1 MSKKIWT
8 SSVSHEEWYGGN
20 VDYFLIALFENAIGI
35 KIQFESGKVRE
46 NWVRKP
52 YGWDGIELGTC
63 VFNKDSQME
72 TGYALTNGSLLTRKY
87 RVSKRESTTKN
98 PARND
103 SDILR
108 LNSDSSAMVQRR
120 DGGLCRTD
128 ANLHRGG
135 F

>member
-1 MSKKIWT
+1 LE
-8 SSVSHEEWYGGN
+8 H
-20 VDYFLIALFENAIGI
+20 ANAIE
-35 KIQFESGKVRE
+35 IQFESGKVRK

-72 TGYALTNGSLLTRKY
+72 TGYVLTNGSLLKY
-87 RVSKRESTTKN
+87 QVSKRASTTKN
-98 PARND
+98 PARN
-103 SDILR
+103 DILR

-120 DGGLCRTD
+120 DGGLCRAD